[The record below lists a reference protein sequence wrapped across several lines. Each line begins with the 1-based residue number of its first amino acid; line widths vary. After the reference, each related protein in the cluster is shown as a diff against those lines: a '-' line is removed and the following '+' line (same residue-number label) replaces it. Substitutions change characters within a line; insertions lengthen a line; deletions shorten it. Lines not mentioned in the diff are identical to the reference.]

1 LSDDDH
7 ARLILLPGLGADE
20 RMYAP
25 QRAAFPRLEVLRW
38 LSPNPGESLADYG
51 RRMAETIEASAPF
64 YLGGSSFGGAVALEM
79 ARHLKPRAVFLIA
92 SCRTPAAIP
101 RHLRLVAR
109 CGGWFARGPVL
120 SLAHVF
126 ASCSTS
132 RFGDLTPE
140 QRAMLVAMIRGA
152 NPRFLRW
159 GGSALVRW
167 GGAAELKVP
176 IHQIHGEDD
185 RILPWGL
192 SAADVTVPG
201 AGHLMNVTHPEEVNR
216 FIAERVS

>member
-1 LSDDDH
+1 MGTWSAGNFDSD
-7 ARLILLPGLGADE
+7 
-20 RMYAP
+20 
-25 QRAAFPRLEVLRW
+25 AAQDVLAEV
-38 LSPNPGESLADYG
+38 
-51 RRMAETIEASAPF
+51 T
-64 YLGGSSFGGAVALEM
+64 
-79 ARHLKPRAVFLIA
+79 
-92 SCRTPAAIP
+92 
-101 RHLRLVAR
+101 
-109 CGGWFARGPVL
+109 GPVDAEIEGFMN
-120 SLAHVF
+120 SDTVA
-126 ASCSTS
+126 
-132 RFGDLTPE
+132 PE

-201 AGHLMNVTHPEEVNR
+201 AGHLMNITHPEEVNR